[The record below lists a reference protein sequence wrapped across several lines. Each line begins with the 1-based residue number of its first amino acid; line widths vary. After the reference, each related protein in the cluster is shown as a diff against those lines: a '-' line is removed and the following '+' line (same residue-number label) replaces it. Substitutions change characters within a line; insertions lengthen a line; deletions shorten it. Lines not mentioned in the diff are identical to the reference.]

1 MTEEKSATVNREEAR
16 ELLAVGESLLREYV
30 RLLLE
35 ENARARLVG
44 PTDPDVIWRSH
55 VLDCAATL
63 PLVRSAPALL
73 DLGSGGGLP
82 GMVWAACLPKSAV
95 VLCDSVRKKTLAL
108 ERMARALGLA
118 NVRVV
123 PGRSEDLA
131 LRERGSF
138 GGVGTR
144 AVAALGVVAEYAAPL
159 VAPGGFALAMKGP
172 AWREEAAEVGPRWGR
187 LGLGAPEIWTYD
199 LGEGLRTV
207 VRWWRTGAPPA
218 FLPRRPGMAEKQP
231 WWR

>member
-1 MTEEKSATVNREEAR
+1 MKEEPYVAVNLEEAR
-16 ELLAVGESLLREYV
+16 GLLKVGEGLLREYV

-63 PLVRSAPALL
+63 PLLRGAPTLL

-82 GMVWAACLPKSAV
+82 GMVWAACLPQSSV
-95 VLCDSVRKKTLAL
+95 VLCDSIRKKTLAL
-108 ERMARALGLA
+108 ERMAQALGLA

-123 PGRSEDLA
+123 PARSEELA

-138 GGVGTR
+138 AGVGTR

-159 VAPGGFALAMKGP
+159 VARGGFALAMKGP
-172 AWREEAAEVGPRWGR
+172 AWREEAAEVGSRWSR
-187 LGLGAPEIWTYD
+187 LGFRPPEIWTYD

-207 VRWWRTGAPPA
+207 VRWWRAESIPA
-218 FLPRRPGMAEKQP
+218 FLPRRSGMAEKQP